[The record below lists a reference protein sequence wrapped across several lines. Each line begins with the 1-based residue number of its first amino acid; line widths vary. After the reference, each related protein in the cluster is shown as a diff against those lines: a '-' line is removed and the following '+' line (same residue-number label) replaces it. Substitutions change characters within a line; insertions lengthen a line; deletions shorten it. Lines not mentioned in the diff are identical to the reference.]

1 MLLYFYKF
9 FGLLFFLV
17 RTFIMVDKNVV
28 VQDTVEQIRI
38 FNESRLGRVLVE
50 EGLAND
56 VKFAINN
63 LRKREGF
70 GVTDRVGVEL
80 VCGSVLASSI
90 YWNREMIMR
99 EALVNRLFI
108 NGVDMTVNSSLHL
121 VSDPIDYDP
130 AMFTVF
136 DCGAADNR
144 FKLALRILAQ

>member
-1 MLLYFYKF
+1 
-9 FGLLFFLV
+9 
-17 RTFIMVDKNVV
+17 MVSNVV
-28 VQDTVEQIRI
+28 VQDTVEQIRV
-38 FNESRLGRVLVE
+38 FNGSKLGRVLLE

-63 LRKREGF
+63 LRRREGF
-70 GVTDRVGVEL
+70 GVTDRVSVEL
-80 VCGSVLASSI
+80 VCGGILAASV

-130 AMFTVF
+130 AMFTIF
-136 DCGAADNR
+136 ECGPADNR
-144 FKLALRILAQ
+144 FKLALRIPAQ